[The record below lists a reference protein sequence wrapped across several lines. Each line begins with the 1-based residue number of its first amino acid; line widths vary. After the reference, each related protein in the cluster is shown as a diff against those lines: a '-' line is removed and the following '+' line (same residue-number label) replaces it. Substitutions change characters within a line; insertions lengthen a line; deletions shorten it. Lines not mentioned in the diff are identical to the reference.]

1 MTVTVVKYFFVILCC
16 FNIFIKLL
24 RIQPQ
29 KKMNVQS
36 LLFSLMMAFG
46 FYFLRASVPPLS
58 IIIATGL
65 FVWFVKYLFNMPVN
79 TCVTASVISFGMSY
93 LAFWFATVVMIPFNY
108 SIVFIAGF
116 KELSELIFVCGIGLI
131 QILVTTLPFRLRR
144 LKNGMPFL
152 TEFGS
157 SEVGVYISV
166 SLLIA
171 ASFFDVNKEADIVY
185 VIPFFF
191 VFISGL
197 TLVFW
202 WRNRIAKNYIEKVKA
217 KEIEA
222 LQNTIQ
228 EKDAEIEKLKYHNDE
243 LAKIIHRDNKLI
255 PAMAFS
261 VREFLLNA
269 EQDEDRK
276 ALPQKGKALLEQ
288 LEQQTKERTGIV
300 ESYEFRAKR
309 LPLTYVPSID
319 GILSYML
326 QKAKEHQIEM
336 DLSLSGSVKYLT
348 ENFIT
353 EMDLKTLLADLIENA
368 IIASKRREKK
378 NIMVHMGIEDKCY
391 LVEVFDSGVPFT
403 LETLSLM
410 GLKRTTTHADEGG
423 SGIGIMTLFEI
434 LQRTRAS
441 LVIEE
446 FNGHGLFTKKV
457 SLCFD
462 GLGQYRIKTDRAD
475 EIRLL
480 SKREE
485 LLVEFSG

>member
-1 MTVTVVKYFFVILCC
+1 MAATSVKYFFIVLCC
-16 FNIFIKLL
+16 FYIFTRLL

-29 KKMNVQS
+29 RRMYFQS
-36 LLFSLMMAFG
+36 LLFSLVMAFVI
-46 FYFLRASVPPLS
+46 YFLRVNAPPLS
-58 IIIATGL
+58 IIITTGL
-65 FVWFVKYLFNMPVN
+65 FIWYVKYLFNMPIN
-79 TCVTASVISFGMSY
+79 TCVTASIISFGISY
-93 LAFWFATVVMIPFNY
+93 LAFWISALIMLPVGFVAVTADIKGFVQFFSVVLIGVLQFLICVIPF
-108 SIVFIAGF
+108 
-116 KELSELIFVCGIGLI
+116 K
-131 QILVTTLPFRLRR
+131 LRR
-144 LKNGMPFL
+144 FKNGMPFL
-152 TEFGS
+152 KEFGS

-261 VREFLLNA
+261 VREFLLSA
-269 EQDEDRK
+269 EQEEERK

-288 LEQQTKERTGIV
+288 LEQQTRERTGIV
-300 ESYEFRAKR
+300 KSYEFRAKR

-434 LQRTRAS
+434 LQKTRAS

-446 FNGHGLFTKKV
+446 FTGHSLFTKKV

-485 LLVEFSG
+485 LLVEFTG